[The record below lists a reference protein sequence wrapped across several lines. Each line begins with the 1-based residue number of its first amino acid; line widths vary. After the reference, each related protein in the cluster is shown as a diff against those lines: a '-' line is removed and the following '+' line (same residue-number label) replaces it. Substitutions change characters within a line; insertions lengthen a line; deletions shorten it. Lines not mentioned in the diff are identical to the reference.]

1 MRPTKTQIY
10 FLAGFWAIAA
20 IVTFYLSRKE
30 VAKNPYLS
38 DKAEESRGDSE
49 LLNIQES
56 IEHYRH
62 EIRRNPD
69 AANNYIDL
77 ARLKLQQARIT
88 GDDRSCLQQARRLI
102 DQALSKEPNN
112 DAAMI
117 TQAAICLNYHHF
129 EEAKSLAHKV
139 VARNS
144 HNAYAWGVYSD
155 ALKELGQYDAAV
167 AACDKMLSLRPDLSS
182 YSRAAHLREIHGNI
196 AGAKSAMKLAVNAG
210 IIGLESHAWALYQL
224 GNLYLNEGKLDSAKY
239 LYEAI
244 LKARPQYPFALE
256 GLAQALIKQKQYR
269 DAEQYLLSAYN
280 IAPEHQFMEELVSVY
295 RLLKQDKKAETLA
308 NSVLQTFDHEEKQG
322 WNINLEYARFCLKND
337 IHPAKALERARKEYD
352 RRPDHIEVLEIYA
365 WALHKNG
372 RRQQAAALLKQ
383 ALERNQ
389 NDATLCYLAGIVQ
402 MELGHGE
409 LANRYLER
417 AAFLNPY
424 VML

>member
-77 ARLKLQQARIT
+77 ASLKLQQVRIT

-167 AACDKMLSLRPDLSS
+167 AACDKMLSLRPDLP
-182 YSRAAHLREIHGNI
+182 
-196 AGAKSAMKLAVNAG
+196 V
-210 IIGLESHAWALYQL
+210 IICTGF
-224 GNLYLNEGKLDSAKY
+224 NE
-239 LYEAI
+239 
-244 LKARPQYPFALE
+244 
-256 GLAQALIKQKQYR
+256 
-269 DAEQYLLSAYN
+269 LLSKERAQDLG
-280 IAPEHQFMEELVSVY
+280 IRA
-295 RLLKQDKKAETLA
+295 LLMKP
-308 NSVLQTFDHEEKQG
+308 F
-322 WNINLEYARFCLKND
+322 LKNE
-337 IHPAKALERARKEYD
+337 AARLI
-352 RRPDHIEVLEIYA
+352 RQVLD
-365 WALHKNG
+365 
-372 RRQQAAALLKQ
+372 QAASA
-383 ALERNQ
+383 
-389 NDATLCYLAGIVQ
+389 
-402 MELGHGE
+402 
-409 LANRYLER
+409 
-417 AAFLNPY
+417 
-424 VML
+424 